1 MLSIEKVKKEIR
13 EKLGFKQFVF
23 KASDE
28 RVIQV
33 YKELIRRFSAFQN
46 LRYATGRYS
55 NEIHMKENR
64 LYEIISEFNKI
75 VERTDL

>member
-1 MLSIEKVKKEIR
+1 MLSIEKVKKGIR

-33 YKELIRRFSAFQN
+33 YRELIRRFCDFQN

-55 NEIHMKENR
+55 NEIYMKENR
-64 LYEIISEFNKI
+64 LHEIISEFNKI